1 MPRLAELYFKSA
13 VIFFI
18 IGISIGLKMA
28 ISEDHTV
35 IGAHAHCNLLGWVSM
50 ALFGGYYA
58 LNPKKA
64 ERRIAMIQ
72 YYVYTLGV
80 AMMVPALYM
89 MLEGNMA
96 MEPLVAVSSLIVFA
110 GVLLFAFVIFSPK
123 DSVATPTPQPLR

>member
-1 MPRLAELYFKSA
+1 MPRLAELYFKTA

-18 IGISIGLKMA
+18 IGIGIGLKMA

-50 ALFGGYYA
+50 ALFGVYYA
-58 LNPKKA
+58 LNPAKA

-72 YYVYTLGV
+72 YYIYTAGV
-80 AMMVPALYM
+80 VIMVPSLYM

-96 MEPLVAVSSLIVFA
+96 MEPLVAVSSLIVFV
-110 GVLLFAFVIFSPK
+110 GVLLFAFVLFSSK
-123 DSVATPTPQPLR
+123 STISAPTPQPMR

>member
-1 MPRLAELYFKSA
+1 MPRLSELYFKTA

-18 IGISIGLKMA
+18 VGVGIGLKMA
-28 ISEDHTV
+28 ISQDHSV

-64 ERRIAMIQ
+64 ERRVAMIQ
-72 YYVYTLGV
+72 YYIYTAGV
-80 AMMVPALYM
+80 TIMVPALYL
-89 MLEGNMA
+89 MLQGNMA
-96 MEPLVAVSSLIVFA
+96 MEPLVGLSSLIVLA

-123 DSVATPTPQPLR
+123 ESAIAPTAASLH

>member
-1 MPRLAELYFKSA
+1 MPRLAELYFKTA

-28 ISEDHTV
+28 ISEYHTV

-80 AMMVPALYM
+80 AIMVPALYM

-96 MEPLVAVSSLIVFA
+96 MEPLVAVSSLIVFG

>member
-1 MPRLAELYFKSA
+1 MPRLAELYFKTA

-64 ERRIAMIQ
+64 ERRIAVIQ

-80 AMMVPALYM
+80 AIMVPALYM

>member
-1 MPRLAELYFKSA
+1 MPRLAELYFKTA

-80 AMMVPALYM
+80 AIMVPALYM

>member
-1 MPRLAELYFKSA
+1 MPRLAELYFKTA

-80 AMMVPALYM
+80 AIMVPALYM

-110 GVLLFAFVIFSPK
+110 GALLFAFVIFSPK

>member
-1 MPRLAELYFKSA
+1 MPRLAELYFKTA

-64 ERRIAMIQ
+64 ERRIAVIQ

-80 AMMVPALYM
+80 AIMVPALYM

-123 DSVATPTPQPLR
+123 DSVVTPTPQPLR

>member
-1 MPRLAELYFKSA
+1 MPRLAELYFKTA

-80 AMMVPALYM
+80 AIMVPALYM

-96 MEPLVAVSSLIVFA
+96 MEPLVAVSSLIVFG